1 MPSRIS
7 SRVFSLKGLR
17 GLLWLA
23 MFLAAMAATLLLAW
37 SSPAFWDALSPV
49 TNKLELY
56 SLAGQYK
63 IDPLLL
69 ASIVRVESGFNP
81 YASSGKG
88 ALGLMQ
94 LEPHTAQQLA
104 LELKLDYQDE
114 EDLYRNDVNLRLG
127 VYYFSKLLKAEG
139 GNLVLALAAYNAGPG
154 KVRLWKLDPYGRDQN
169 ELIEA
174 IPIPETQAYVQRV
187 IKNYR
192 FFKAVQGIK
201 RVLRGDDSL

>member
-1 MPSRIS
+1 MQ
-7 SRVFSLKGLR
+7 SRVTHKLWSLRNARGLVWLGLILAAFSLSLV
-17 GLLWLA
+17 
-23 MFLAAMAATLLLAW
+23 LAW
-37 SSPAFWDALSPV
+37 SSPAFWDALSPI
-49 TNKLELY
+49 TNKRELY
-56 SLAGQYK
+56 SLAGEYK

-94 LEPHTAQQLA
+94 LEPQTAQELA

-114 EDLYRNDVNLRLG
+114 EDLYRNDINLRLG
-127 VYYFSKLLKAEG
+127 AYYFSKLLKGEG

-154 KVRLWKLDPYGRDQN
+154 KLRQWKIDPYGKDQN

-174 IPIPETQAYVQRV
+174 IPVAETQVYVQRV

-192 FFKAVQGIK
+192 LFKSLQRIK
-201 RVLRGDDSL
+201 RALRGDDAL